1 MSSSNNNL
9 KNLDLEKIPS
19 AKNLRFGIV
28 VSKWNSNITTN
39 LLNGCLELLYNK
51 GVNKEDIDIL
61 YVPGSFELIYGC
73 KTLQNKNYDSVIAI
87 GSVIR

>member
-28 VSKWNSNITTN
+28 VSKWNTEITTN

-51 GVNKEDIDIL
+51 GE
-61 YVPGSFELIYGC
+61 
-73 KTLQNKNYDSVIAI
+73 I
-87 GSVIR
+87 GRAHV